1 MKTVIGIVTDPVHP
15 KLLTLLEEKGFKF
28 DYLPDISKEELARV
42 IGNYNYIII
51 RGRTRLDR
59 EVLVNASNLSVIIR
73 YGVGLDNIDLD
84 YAKEKGIKVYNTPQA
99 FTEAVAEL
107 TLGLIIGLL
116 RNIGEAHRSLV
127 SGRWEKKRFQGFELA
142 GKTVAILGFG
152 RIGRRVADLL
162 MPFDV
167 TILAYDIV
175 PIPDSY
181 IKKGVKPVK
190 SIEEAVEEADII
202 TIHMPLTKETKDLIN
217 YELLKKAK
225 KKPFI
230 VNTARGKIIN
240 HDDLIRALSE
250 GVIKGAALD
259 VFYEEPVKDERLF
272 KIENVLLTPHIGA
285 QTLEAREKAAYEV
298 IKILE
303 REFGENI

>member
-42 IGNYNYIII
+42 ISNYNYIII

-84 YAKEKGIKVYNTPQA
+84 YAKEKGIKVYNTPSA

-127 SGRWEKKRFQGFELA
+127 NGKWEKKRFQGFELA

-167 TILAYDIV
+167 TILAYDII

-181 IKKGVKPVK
+181 IEKGVKPVE
-190 SIEEAVEEADII
+190 SIEEAIEEADII

-230 VNTARGKIIN
+230 VNTARGKIVN

-250 GVIKGAALD
+250 GLIRGAALD
-259 VFYEEPVKDERLF
+259 VFYEEPVKDERLL
-272 KIENVLLTPHIGA
+272 KMENVLLTPHIGA

-298 IKILE
+298 IKILK
-303 REFGENI
+303 REFRENI